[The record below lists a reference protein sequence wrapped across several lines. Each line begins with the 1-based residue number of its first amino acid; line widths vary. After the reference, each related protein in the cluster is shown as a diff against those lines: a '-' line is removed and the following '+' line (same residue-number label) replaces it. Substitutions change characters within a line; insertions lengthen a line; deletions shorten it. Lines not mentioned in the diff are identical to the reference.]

1 MRVIVLGCGGSAGVP
16 LIGGPDGRGDWGV
29 CDPAEPRNRR
39 SRPAI
44 VVAAGGTQLLVDTGP
59 DLRSQLLS
67 CGINRIDAVLY
78 THAHADHVSG
88 IDDVRILNRIVGR
101 PLEAWGLP
109 HTLAELSE
117 RFRYAFQI
125 SENQNFFYKP
135 ALIARPL
142 DPPARTRIGAL
153 EVHPFRQNHGFSE
166 TLGFRIGPFAYSTDV
181 VELDDTARAIL
192 KGVDTWLVDCF
203 QRAPHKTHAHLD
215 KVLRWAEELGVRRTV
230 LTHMGTDMDWGWLCD
245 HLPAGVEPAYD
256 GMTIALET

>member
-166 TLGFRIGPFAYSTDV
+166 TLGFRIGPFAYPQRGRY
-181 VELDDTARAIL
+181 LARRLFPARPAQDPCPSRQSVAL
-192 KGVDTWLVDCF
+192 GR
-203 QRAPHKTHAHLD
+203 RARRAAH
-215 KVLRWAEELGVRRTV
+215 RAHSHGNGYGLGVALRSSAS
-230 LTHMGTDMDWGWLCD
+230 WGRARL
-245 HLPAGVEPAYD
+245 
-256 GMTIALET
+256 